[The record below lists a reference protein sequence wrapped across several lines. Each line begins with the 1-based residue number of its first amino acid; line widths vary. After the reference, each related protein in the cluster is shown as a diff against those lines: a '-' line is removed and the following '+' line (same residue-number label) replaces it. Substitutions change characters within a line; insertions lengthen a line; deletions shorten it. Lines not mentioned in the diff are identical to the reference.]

1 MDEVRTT
8 PIRLNAN
15 AVEFNPA
22 PPAVS
27 LNATLSEGVGGGAEE
42 KAGYPKKRK
51 REKRAGGPTPEQVM
65 EQILL
70 WFLMALDRSV
80 YLLRVRVK
88 QC

>member
-1 MDEVRTT
+1 MDEARTT

-27 LNATLSEGVGGGAEE
+27 LNATLGEGGGGAGE

-51 REKRAGGPTPEQVM
+51 REKRAGGPTPEQVN
-65 EQILL
+65 
-70 WFLMALDRSV
+70 
-80 YLLRVRVK
+80 K
-88 QC
+88 QEL